1 MPLRLNT
8 KLKSARRQWP
18 SRMIPREHAKLR
30 VPLDSPQSRAIRS
43 SCEPIALSERS
54 NGRRLR
60 HNGTVDSGGPNGG
73 RTWQSPR
80 RVPRHSLLVGSSRP
94 VAQSRERDFGIY
106 AGWRWLAAAPGWRP
120 SIMISGSRGHRDDV
134 QRPLNPITIRDR
146 LSGSSCPGAF
156 PPGFRRW

>member
-8 KLKSARRQWP
+8 KLKPVRRELP

-54 NGRRLR
+54 NGRRVR
-60 HNGTVDSGGPNGG
+60 HVAPLIQGTK
-73 RTWQSPR
+73 R
-80 RVPRHSLLVGSSRP
+80 RAYLAVFATRSAVIRFSLAAAAP

-106 AGWRWLAAAPGWRP
+106 AGRRWLAAAPGWRP

-134 QRPLNPITIRDR
+134 QRPLNSITIRDR
-146 LSGSSCPGAF
+146 PSGSSVLAHFLWGS
-156 PPGFRRW
+156 